1 MEIGRISERPDWS
14 SVLIRMTAR
23 KASESSLQQAMCVP
37 HLGCRIGWEKLN
49 CSMPWSS
56 WLEVV
61 EAGYAA
67 VVEVER
73 LGGICHPIWLVSFS
87 SGSQP
92 LTVTGGLVAGIGR
105 TPLSG

>member
-1 MEIGRISERPDWS
+1 MGEVELFYAMV
-14 SVLIRMTAR
+14 VLA
-23 KASESSLQQAMCVP
+23 
-37 HLGCRIGWEKLN
+37 
-49 CSMPWSS
+49 
-56 WLEVV
+56 EVLR
-61 EAGYAA
+61 AGYAA